1 MLAQAKARKI
11 DARLIVVE
19 HPLGGLNESELA
31 TRIEA
36 ASSALRD
43 AISL

>member
-1 MLAQAKARKI
+1 VLAQAKARKI